1 MVLTGLTF
9 LFIPALFSLPRV
21 TSLYFLFQMSLVV
34 VELLKITPCFT
45 QSSQEL
51 KTNVKFTK
59 FLCKWVSQL
68 MLWMFMRTIQTILN
82 TTDADVIMSVRFY
95 IGFNWLSTVQIS
107 TNFAWDTYLYR
118 SGQFEG
124 FMHRGTQ
131 CLRVAWEADTCL
143 KTWWTFW
150 MCIWK
155 GRKTITFFS
164 IELLS
169 GIIYLLKTEIV

>member
-1 MVLTGLTF
+1 
-9 LFIPALFSLPRV
+9 
-21 TSLYFLFQMSLVV
+21 
-34 VELLKITPCFT
+34 
-45 QSSQEL
+45 
-51 KTNVKFTK
+51 
-59 FLCKWVSQL
+59 

-131 CLRVAWEADTCL
+131 CLRVA
-143 KTWWTFW
+143 
-150 MCIWK
+150 
-155 GRKTITFFS
+155 
-164 IELLS
+164 
-169 GIIYLLKTEIV
+169 